1 MTSRDAQD
9 QGQPPADSTSQDG
22 GAPGDGAGQD
32 GPPRRIVVVGGVAG
46 GMSFAARARRL
57 DRHVRI
63 TVLDRGEYVS
73 FSNCGLPYYVD
84 GEIEDSYHLAPR
96 TPETFAQQDIDVR
109 LRHDVVALDPDA
121 RTVTARGTSESGT
134 TREETFEYDDVVLS
148 PGGNATI
155 PPIDGLQAGFDAGRV
170 HTLRT
175 VDDSLDLRGH
185 VDSGAR
191 TAVVIGG
198 GFIGVEAAEVLA
210 RAGLDVAL
218 VQRSEHVLPPLE
230 PETAHPVGEE
240 LERLG
245 IAVHT
250 GAEAT
255 AYRHNGD
262 APVIVLGG
270 GTGPDGRTELP
281 ADVVVVSA
289 GIEPATGPFE
299 AAGIAC
305 QDGAILADPHGR
317 TNVPGV
323 WAVGDAVAS
332 VDAVTGERRVVAL
345 AGPANRAGRAVADA
359 MLGVDAR
366 PIPAALGTAVVRAGE
381 LTAAM
386 TGANRKALSR
396 ASIPAH
402 TVHLHPTPQAGYIPG
417 VEPLHLVVHFGQD
430 GRLLGAQAV
439 GRLGADK
446 RIDVLAT
453 ALRAGLGADDLVDL
467 DLAYAPHY
475 GSAKDPVNLAGMLGQ
490 DVLDGSLRLWYAE
503 DAESVLADSLVVDVR
518 GEDEFAEERLRDS
531 VNIPVDALLE
541 RLDELRDR
549 ADGGPVR
556 LLCSTGVK
564 SAAAH
569 RILAEAG
576 FDSAS
581 LSGGLVTLRAALGPG
596 ADRLLA

>member
-1 MTSRDAQD
+1 MSSRDARNP
-9 QGQPPADSTSQDG
+9 GQPTDSGDSF
-22 GAPGDGAGQD
+22 DGAGPD
-32 GPPRRIVVVGGVAG
+32 EHRRRILVVGGVAG

-63 TVLDRGEYVS
+63 TVLDRGDYVS

-121 RTVTARGTSESGT
+121 RTVTARVTDESGA

-148 PGGNATI
+148 PGGDAII

-170 HTLRT
+170 RTLRT
-175 VDDSLDLRGH
+175 VDDALALRGH
-185 VDSGAR
+185 VDAGAR

-198 GFIGVEAAEVLA
+198 GYIGVEAAEVLA

-230 PETAHPVGEE
+230 PEMARPVTEE

-255 AYRHNGD
+255 AYRHDREAPALVLEHGTAPGD
-262 APVIVLGG
+262 G
-270 GTGPDGRTELP
+270 TELP

-299 AAGIAC
+299 AAGIVC
-305 QDGAILADPHGR
+305 QDGALITDPHGR

-332 VDAVTGERRVVAL
+332 DDAVTGERRVVAL

-366 PIPAALGTAVVRAGE
+366 PIPSALGTAVVRAGE

-386 TGANRKALSR
+386 TGANRKTLSR

-417 VEPLHLVVHFGQD
+417 VEPIHLVVHFGND

-439 GRLGADK
+439 GEVGADK

-490 DVLDGSLRLWYAE
+490 DVIDGSLRLWYAE
-503 DAESVLADSLVVDVR
+503 DTESVLAEALMVDVR
-518 GEDEFAEERLRDS
+518 GSEEFAEDRLRGS
-531 VNIPVDALLE
+531 VNIPIEELLD

-581 LSGGLVTLRAALGPG
+581 LSGGLVTLYAALGPE
-596 ADRLLA
+596 ARCLLA